1 MVNTKG
7 TRTHKIPHNMH
18 PLLPCHSK
26 YLNTSV
32 NLDNLTQGN
41 PHVTEMETLKGMVND
56 TTAHAQ
62 KCDIRVTI
70 IIVFGWIFCCTSGE
84 TQKINYLSKNIP
96 FL

>member
-1 MVNTKG
+1 LYNNFPTCDHGV
-7 TRTHKIPHNMH
+7 PAY
-18 PLLPCHSK
+18 SEEF
-26 YLNTSV
+26 
-32 NLDNLTQGN
+32 
-41 PHVTEMETLKGMVND
+41 TEVETLKGMVND